1 MQRRSRSLLNG
12 ARDLMNFRFRIA
24 GLLSA
29 LALALGGCASTRIA
43 KPPSAALSRLLADSD
58 EAQLAR
64 NPGSAIYRGDMRYAA
79 QFGDYAS
86 DAYIAAERAAADD
99 DLARLAA
106 IDRAALAPAERLA
119 YDTFQWQ
126 RSNDRRNLAPEFI
139 SFGYRLAPDHFNG
152 AHLYFPD
159 LSSGDGVAPYAT
171 AQDHADGLAR
181 IDGFIVWLGRARTRL
196 AEGAALGIVHP
207 RFVVERLIA
216 QFNTLARQGPDDS
229 PFLGPLRKLP
239 AGFTDAERRAT
250 AQAYTAMWR
259 ERLAPALAAMRD
271 FLRDD
276 YLPHARSSVGL
287 SALPGGAAWYRQ
299 QVAENTG
306 TALMPEA
313 IHRLGLAEVARIA
326 GEMEAVRA
334 EVGFARDLPAF
345 LEYVRKDAR
354 FRPRSAEALKDGYTA
369 IGAQVD
375 TAVARLF
382 AHRPRAPLEIR
393 PTPAHRERTDA
404 VGSYQN
410 GTPDGSQP
418 GVFFYNTHDLASR
431 NVTGMET
438 LYLHEAVPGHHFQIG
453 LAQENE
459 ALPKLLR
466 FGFNTAFAEGWALY
480 AETLGPELGMYRD
493 PYSRFGHLD
502 AEMLRAMRLVV
513 DTGLHAQGWT
523 REQAIDYML
532 ANSAMGQSEATAEV
546 ERYAASPAQALAYKI
561 GQLTIRR
568 LRTQAE
574 AALGPRFDIRAFH
587 DQVLNTGSLPLAVL
601 EAKIAGW
608 IAAGGPP

>member
-1 MQRRSRSLLNG
+1 MS
-12 ARDLMNFRFRIA
+12 FRFRIA

-29 LALALGGCASTRIA
+29 LALCLGGHASAQIA
-43 KPPSAALSRLLADSD
+43 QPASAALSRLLADSD

-86 DAYIAAERAAADD
+86 DAYIAAERTAADD

-119 YDTFQWQ
+119 FDTFQWQ
-126 RSNDRRNLAPEFI
+126 REIDRRDLAPEFI
-139 SFGYRLAPDHFNG
+139 SFGFRLAPDHFNG

-171 AQDHADGLAR
+171 AQDYADGLAR
-181 IDGFIVWLGRARTRL
+181 IDGFIVWLGRVRTRL

-207 RFVVERLIA
+207 RFAVERLIA
-216 QFNTLARQGPDDS
+216 QFDTLARQGPADS

-239 AGFTDAERRAT
+239 AGFSDAERLAT

-271 FLRDD
+271 FLRDE

-287 SALPGGAAWYRQ
+287 SALPGGAAWYRL

-306 TALMPEA
+306 TALTPEA
-313 IHRLGLAEVARIA
+313 IHALGLAEVARIA
-326 GEMEAVRA
+326 GEMESVRA
-334 EVGFARDLPAF
+334 EVGFAGDLPAF
-345 LEYVRKDAR
+345 LEFVRSDPR
-354 FRPRSAEALKDGYTA
+354 FQPRSAEALKEGYTA
-369 IGAQVD
+369 IGVQVE
-375 TAVARLF
+375 TGIARLF
-382 AHRPRAPLEIR
+382 AHRPRAPLAIR
-393 PTPAHRERTDA
+393 PTPAHRERSDA
-404 VGSYQN
+404 AGSYQS

-418 GVFFYNTHDLASR
+418 GVFFYNTHDLSSR
-431 NVTGMET
+431 NLTGMET

-453 LAQENE
+453 LAQENL

-466 FGFNTAFAEGWALY
+466 FGGNTAYVEGWALY
-480 AETLGPELGMYRD
+480 AETLGPELGLYRD

-513 DTGLHAQGWT
+513 DTGLHVQDWS

-532 ANSAMGQSEATAEV
+532 RHSAMSPSEATAEV
-546 ERYAASPAQALAYKI
+546 ERYIANPAQALAYKI

-574 AALGPRFDIRAFH
+574 ATLGPRFDLRAFH
-587 DQVLNTGSLPLAVL
+587 DQVLMTGALPLAVL
-601 EAKIAGW
+601 EAKIADW